1 MRRALRETLYI
12 RTVRNM
18 RSPIR
23 GRGAADNDAGRF
35 ESRRVGAEDDGWWRE
50 ESSAAPATEVRA
62 EIARRIISRND
73 SPDLPFSQSI
83 NPYRGC
89 EHGCIY
95 CYARPSHAYLNLSA
109 GLDFETKLFYKS
121 NAVELLERELS
132 RPGYRPAVIN
142 LGANTDPY
150 QPIEREHRL
159 TRGILEVLLRFR
171 HPVTIITKGHLVLR
185 DLDLLQQLAAERL
198 CRVTISLATLDAELK
213 RDLEPRVPAPL
224 ARLKAMEGLANAGI
238 PVGVLAAPMIP
249 ALNDHELEGILQ
261 CAADAGASAAAYVL
275 LRLPHEVKDL
285 FERWLQDHRPL
296 RAAHVL
302 SRIRAM
308 RGGGLNDARFGGRF
322 TGEGVEAALL
332 SRRFDIACR
341 RLGLAAGEGAALST
355 AAFRVPVSAGG
366 QLRLD
371 GL

>member
-1 MRRALRETLYI
+1 MHDGLYI
-12 RTVRNM
+12 RTVADM
-18 RSPIR
+18 RSPIH

-50 ESSAAPATEVRA
+50 ESAAAPETDVRA

-109 GLDFETKLFYKS
+109 GLDFETKLFYKQ
-121 NAVELLERELS
+121 NAVELLELELS
-132 RPGYRPAVIN
+132 RRGYRPAAIN

-185 DLDLLQQLAAERL
+185 DLDLLQPLAADRL
-198 CRVTISLATLDAELK
+198 CRVMISLATLDAELK
-213 RDLEPRVPAPL
+213 RELEPRTPSPQ
-224 ARLKAMEGLANAGI
+224 ARLKAIEGLAHAGI
-238 PVGVLAAPMIP
+238 PGGVLAAPMIP

-261 CAADAGASAAAYVL
+261 CAADAGAGTAGYGL
-275 LRLPHEVKDL
+275 LRLPYEVKDL

-296 RAAHVL
+296 RATHVL
-302 SRIRAM
+302 SRIKAM
-308 RGGGLNDARFGGRF
+308 RGGGLNDSRFGERF

-332 SRRFDIACR
+332 ARRFDVACR
-341 RLGLAAGEGAALST
+341 RLGLARGEGAALNT
-355 AAFRVPVSAGG
+355 EAFRVPVSAGG

>member
-1 MRRALRETLYI
+1 
-12 RTVRNM
+12 M
-18 RSPIR
+18 RSPIQ

-35 ESRRVGAEDDGWWRE
+35 ESRRVAAEQDGWWRE
-50 ESSAAPATEVRA
+50 EPATAPATDVRA

-109 GLDFETKLFYKS
+109 GLDFETKLFYKQ
-121 NAVELLERELS
+121 NAVELLELELS
-132 RPGYRPAVIN
+132 RRGYRPDAIN

-150 QPIEREHRL
+150 QPIERQHRL

-171 HPVTIITKGHLVLR
+171 NPVTIVTKGHLVLR
-185 DLDLLQQLAAERL
+185 DLDLLQQLAADRL
-198 CRVTISLATLDAELK
+198 CRVMISLTTLDAELK
-213 RDLEPRVPAPL
+213 RGLEPRAPSPQ
-224 ARLKAMEGLANAGI
+224 ARLKAIEGLANAGI

-261 CAADAGASAAAYVL
+261 CAADAGAGTAAYVL
-275 LRLPHEVKDL
+275 LRLPYEVKDL

-302 SRIRAM
+302 SRIKAM
-308 RGGGLNDARFGGRF
+308 RGGGLNDSRFGERF
-322 TGEGVEAALL
+322 TGQGIEAALL
-332 SRRFDIACR
+332 ARRFEVACR
-341 RLGLAAGEGAALST
+341 RLGLAGGEGAALNT